1 MEHSEG
7 EESTNNGTTFLLLRK
22 GDCGSLLTRPNLGHL
37 EAEPWWSHEVHRVLR
52 RGEVGFDVA
61 DTVGGMYFTKAF
73 GLGCELIVNRCL
85 SLDMGEITLVVEVG
99 ITSMLDVVKIQ
110 MGAINE

>member
-37 EAEPWWSHEVHRVLR
+37 EAEPWWLHELHRVLR
-52 RGEVGFDVA
+52 NGDVGFDV
-61 DTVGGMYFTKAF
+61 DDIVGGIYFTKAF

-85 SLDMGEITLVVEVG
+85 SLDMGEVTLVEVG
-99 ITSMLDVVKIQ
+99 MVTSMLDVAKCKW
-110 MGAINE
+110 AL